1 MKTIL
6 IILFC
11 ISTLCWIVE
20 VKVGN
25 VKESIAK
32 QTIDSLTTV
41 TKQDSSFIHD
51 VVTLPTDNKYDQIKV
66 IVNLNR
72 GNFRQ
77 WEALLNTDNLIKK
90 NN

>member
-1 MKTIL
+1 M
-6 IILFC
+6 C

-20 VKVGN
+20 VKVGS
-25 VKESIAK
+25 VKESTAQ